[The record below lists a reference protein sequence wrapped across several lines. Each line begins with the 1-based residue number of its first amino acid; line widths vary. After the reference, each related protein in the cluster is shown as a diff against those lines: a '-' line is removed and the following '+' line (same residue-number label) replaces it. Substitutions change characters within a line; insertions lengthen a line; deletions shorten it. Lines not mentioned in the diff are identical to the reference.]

1 MEDRHGSSQ
10 CKEGENEED
19 EEKNGQVTS
28 HGDSEL
34 YEVFWGAECNFGKL
48 KILWKNNGTE

>member
-34 YEVFWGAECNFGKL
+34 HEVFRGAECNLGKL
-48 KILWKNNGTE
+48 KIL